1 MAQTIQL
8 DLASPQKLHVS
19 KPVVMVSIPG
29 SDGVFGVLPGH
40 APLASTLSM
49 GVVDIYETDMNVISE
64 RFFVVGGFCDVASDY
79 CTVMADQVI
88 PFAQLKRELIEDE
101 IAQLNAAEANDET
114 AFNLLV
120 AQAKLLA
127 LTA

>member
-1 MAQTIQL
+1 MAQSIQF
-8 DLASPQKLHVS
+8 DLSSPQKLHYS
-19 KPVVMVSIPG
+19 KAVAMVSVPG

-40 APLASTLSM
+40 APMGSTVAM
-49 GVVDIYETDMNVISE
+49 GVVDIYESDVNVITE
-64 RFFVVGGFCDVASDY
+64 RLFVVGGFCEVTTTY

-88 PFAQLKRELIEDE
+88 PVKSLKRELIEDE
-101 IAQLNAAEANDET
+101 LAQLNAGASNDET
-114 AFNLLV
+114 AFKLCI